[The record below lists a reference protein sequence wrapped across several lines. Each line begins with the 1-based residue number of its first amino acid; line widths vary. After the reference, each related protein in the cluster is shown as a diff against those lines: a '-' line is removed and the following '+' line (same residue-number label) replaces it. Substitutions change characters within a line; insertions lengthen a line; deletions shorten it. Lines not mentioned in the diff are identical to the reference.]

1 MYLLIV
7 SYSVRNNIVSS
18 QRERLFLNDKK
29 ATVEYSKTHHVLSHS
44 DTCHHDM
51 LSVFILIL
59 HSLISLKMLI
69 IRYTYLRNVPNRKK
83 MDMLIPFKRNTLS
96 M

>member
-7 SYSVRNNIVSS
+7 SYSVRSNIVSS
-18 QRERLFLNDKK
+18 QRERLFLNDEK

-51 LSVFILIL
+51 LSVFVSNLNSSIADDNYNI
-59 HSLISLKMLI
+59 
-69 IRYTYLRNVPNRKK
+69 YLPKK
-83 MDMLIPFKRNTLS
+83 CSK
-96 M
+96 